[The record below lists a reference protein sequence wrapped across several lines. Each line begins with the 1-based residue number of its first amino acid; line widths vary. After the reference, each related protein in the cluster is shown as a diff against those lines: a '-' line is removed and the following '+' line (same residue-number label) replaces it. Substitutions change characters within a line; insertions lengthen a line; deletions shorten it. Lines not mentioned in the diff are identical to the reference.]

1 MLPDGAD
8 TLDVGPSGR
17 RAGVFRQLVQQIVN
31 ELLEEA
37 VITAHHEVTY
47 NSAQCNKACVIEVVT
62 SIKIS
67 HNFMSN
73 GLQVSS
79 YGTIIGANTLA
90 KTDKTVRRLEYYQ
103 RLAIRAIQIDK
114 NGYAWFV
121 LMAMMDRFLTA
132 SLGLA
137 SCGSRACWM
146 DGWKFISNPGNIK
159 IYQKKNIRTRLCHA
173 INNQ

>member
-73 GLQVSS
+73 GLQVSWYNNRREHTDEDRQNS
-79 YGTIIGANTLA
+79 SKIRILSTCNTDRQKWIRMVRTDGNDGSLPNSQSGAGQL
-90 KTDKTVRRLEYYQ
+90 
-103 RLAIRAIQIDK
+103 
-114 NGYAWFV
+114 W
-121 LMAMMDRFLTA
+121 
-132 SLGLA
+132 
-137 SCGSRACWM
+137 
-146 DGWKFISNPGNIK
+146 
-159 IYQKKNIRTRLCHA
+159 
-173 INNQ
+173 